1 VGYVYG
7 PAKIYNKRK
16 GEKKGVILS
25 MDEYEEL
32 LQDLEDLVAIAERQG
47 EKVVSHE
54 ELIKELKRDGCI

>member
-1 VGYVYG
+1 
-7 PAKIYNKRK
+7 
-16 GEKKGVILS
+16 

-54 ELIKELKRDGCI
+54 ELVKELQRDGCI